1 MKLYHIDRLGTINE
15 KQTLNL
21 HKNIYFENELRD
33 KCLSMIMP
41 YYNEGLSQHGIRYLL
56 NNELLNNNVMPLSNV
71 MEIVF
76 EYERMLNYKDKI
88 SRYQAFFAFDNNGVK
103 KFIKQKNLSTSYY
116 KIYEVESDYFE
127 AHNMNLI
134 SGSKHYDTA
143 EMAKIYWENGDD
155 PYGRD
160 VLNEY
165 LLKYPVRI
173 IKEVKLEEID

>member
-134 SGSKHYDTA
+134 RGSKHYDTA
-143 EMAKIYWENGDD
+143 AMAKIYWENGDD